1 MNPEVKKIGNKLFD
15 KVELESQKVEFA
27 KSITEIEK
35 AYNDGLTLN
44 KQFDLAKAEYNKT
57 AQLLAKIADDFEKK
71 YFIAVMDGKD
81 TLKAVTD
88 LGITGADVNFL
99 KTIISEMSG
108 LRTKIGN
115 PTDYKPRN

>member
-1 MNPEVKKIGNKLFD
+1 MNPEVTKIGNKLFD
-15 KVELESQKVEFA
+15 KVELSSQKVEFA

-81 TLKAVTD
+81 TLKAVND